1 MKVIDSR
8 PCSYRDC
15 GQQLVEADGHRAMPH
30 WHADDAHPATADCHT
45 YTPKEEPMPK
55 SPTVFSGRV
64 VSLLG
69 ELVDLDTGAHDAEV
83 TVRLEDVDHGSE
95 FTLGAEVVL
104 LTDPSRARRAIG
116 PSPEEQAVIDA
127 AMEWVDLRERSMRE
141 VGIVWETS
149 IAALRV
155 SDAVKAMKGG
165 K

>member
-8 PCSYRDC
+8 PCTYRDC
-15 GQQLVEADGHRAMPH
+15 GQQLVERDGHRAIPH
-30 WHADDAHPATADCHT
+30 WHADDAHSATADCHT

-69 ELVDLDTGAHDAEV
+69 ELDLDTGAHDAEV

-127 AMEWVDLRERSMRE
+127 AIKFIDLRERSMRV
-141 VGIVWETS
+141 VGGLAGAINASKRLES
-149 IAALRV
+149 
-155 SDAVKAMKGG
+155 AVKAMKGG